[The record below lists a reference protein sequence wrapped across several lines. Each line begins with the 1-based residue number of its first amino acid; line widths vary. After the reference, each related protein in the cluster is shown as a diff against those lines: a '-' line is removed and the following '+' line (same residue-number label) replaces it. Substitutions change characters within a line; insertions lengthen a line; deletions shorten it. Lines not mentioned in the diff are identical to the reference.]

1 MLNERLTV
9 KMENKRENMLAS
21 MLTREDFEMKLE
33 QLSKAAPSAKPSIR
47 AELMR
52 MFACLNIRCESMRE
66 DEYFE
71 ELAKT
76 SVLPSFDDI
85 ETKIL
90 ETLFANFDDY
100 PTPEQAM
107 RRIVDRVCD
116 KSDNWQDDTLRLRIL
131 KQFIKYGNYLTY
143 MVDTIDENGEII
155 KKKNGKPKQSKIC
168 IYNGQKYIIQYAEG
182 KKGAATTSVE
192 DVINNIDDDIFSI
205 LEKATK
211 AQKQP
216 EGKYGLLR
224 LCDDLAY
231 GRFKAGGSIKRD
243 LYLFAIVY
251 NMSYYCDNGNTE
263 QILDYYTDIQKNLFE
278 DYYSNNLMRYLTSA
292 YSGNVTG
299 YEVHPSGQGINY
311 KNFAEM
317 VYIYYLSSDIDRTE
331 KIKKAEEMIKRLS
344 ISAQEYVPSVSNDMA
359 TKYFTTKIT
368 QEVLELSE
376 EDFEEFIRENYDCS
390 LETENYVDSKGNKKE
405 RAKSS
410 MQTQSSSYT
419 AFKLYNKLIDD
430 MEKFN
435 IPVKRENCN
444 YGLWFTDL
452 SSLKKGMDGEF
463 FKKTRIEDPEKLD
476 RFIKLLFA
484 INSYLG
490 NLFIEQ
496 ENNQTVKEEHY
507 EVSSRIVPTMNI
519 RNPQLMT
526 RTALVTAY
534 YYYYNAKLENSDQYR
549 SLMDVYN
556 DYTNSINGLNAYLE
570 RAHYQP
576 INDKNIFDIAVI
588 FSSYASNHM

>member
-1 MLNERLTV
+1 
-9 KMENKRENMLAS
+9 
-21 MLTREDFEMKLE
+21 
-33 QLSKAAPSAKPSIR
+33 
-47 AELMR
+47 
-52 MFACLNIRCESMRE
+52 
-66 DEYFE
+66 
-71 ELAKT
+71 
-76 SVLPSFDDI
+76 
-85 ETKIL
+85 
-90 ETLFANFDDY
+90 
-100 PTPEQAM
+100 
-107 RRIVDRVCD
+107 
-116 KSDNWQDDTLRLRIL
+116 
-131 KQFIKYGNYLTY
+131 
-143 MVDTIDENGEII
+143 
-155 KKKNGKPKQSKIC
+155 
-168 IYNGQKYIIQYAEG
+168 
-182 KKGAATTSVE
+182 
-192 DVINNIDDDIFSI
+192 
-205 LEKATK
+205 
-211 AQKQP
+211 
-216 EGKYGLLR
+216 
-224 LCDDLAY
+224 
-231 GRFKAGGSIKRD
+231 
-243 LYLFAIVY
+243 
-251 NMSYYCDNGNTE
+251 
-263 QILDYYTDIQKNLFE
+263 
-278 DYYSNNLMRYLTSA
+278 MRYLTSA

-299 YEVHPSGQGINY
+299 YEVDPSGQGINY